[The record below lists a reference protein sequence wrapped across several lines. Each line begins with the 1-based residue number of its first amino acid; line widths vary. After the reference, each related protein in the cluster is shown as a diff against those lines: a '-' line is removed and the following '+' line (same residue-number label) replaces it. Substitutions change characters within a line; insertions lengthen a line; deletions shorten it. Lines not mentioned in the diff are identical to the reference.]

1 MRLTEGKGRV
11 LGVRVCMYGGEGKEG
26 KRQNK
31 GKRAQGEKGKRRRKD
46 TFGRW
51 CPPIDSQGAQVMPE
65 AEELSVRPATHARTQ
80 MHSKCLAA
88 ACPHA

>member
-1 MRLTEGKGRV
+1 M
-11 LGVRVCMYGGEGKEG
+11 
-26 KRQNK
+26 
-31 GKRAQGEKGKRRRKD
+31 
-46 TFGRW
+46 FGRW

-88 ACPHA
+88 ACPHAQSSALALETPAGAPAGRSPARGAAI